1 MRRCNLLQQA
11 MTSEPPEI
19 SDADLLGR
27 AVAGDEES
35 FALFYRR
42 RHRAVYRFALQM
54 SGRRNVAEEV
64 TQEVFLVVI
73 RDGSRFDPQRGSPMA
88 YLYGIA
94 GIGSSEQARY
104 RAPPLPARRCG
115 PDR

>member
-1 MRRCNLLQQA
+1 

-42 RHRAVYRFALQM
+42 RQRAVYRFALQM

-88 YLYGIA
+88 YLFVI
-94 GIGSSEQARY
+94 ARY
-104 RAPPLPARRCG
+104 CVLLCLGR
-115 PDR
+115 DRLTVALYDVQACSESHET